1 MKSVLTALIA
11 LVLLASGA
19 QLQARN
25 KDQNKPSES
34 AQEVPVRRGNFVE
47 PRQAPAPVRE
57 RRVNKTERTPI
68 TLNQVER
75 QTGGKVIGARPV
87 SVQGRQLNQIKVQM
101 PNGRVVIH
109 QRLFDENGRSVDT
122 VQEEDDDSDY
132 RSIAADH

>member
-1 MKSVLTALIA
+1 MKSVLTAIVA
-11 LVLLASGA
+11 LVLLASGT
-19 QLQARN
+19 QLQARD
-25 KDQNKPSES
+25 KDQNKASEP
-34 AQEVPVRRGNFVE
+34 AQEVQVRRGNFVE
-47 PRQAPAPVRE
+47 PPQAPARVRE
-57 RRVNKTERTPI
+57 RRASKPERLPI

-132 RSIAADH
+132 RSIASDH

>member
-11 LVLLASGA
+11 LTLLASGA

-25 KDQNKPSES
+25 KDQNKPSEP
-34 AQEVPVRRGNFVE
+34 AQDMPVRRATFDA

-57 RRVNKTERTPI
+57 RKANKAERSPI

>member
-11 LVLLASGA
+11 LTLLASGA

-25 KDQNKPSES
+25 KDQNKPSEP
-34 AQEVPVRRGNFVE
+34 AQDMPVRRATLDA

-57 RRVNKTERTPI
+57 RKANKAERSPI

>member
-11 LVLLASGA
+11 LTLLASGA

-25 KDQNKPSES
+25 KDQNKPSEPTQDVS
-34 AQEVPVRRGNFVE
+34 VRRATFDA
-47 PRQAPAPVRE
+47 PRQAPPPVHE
-57 RRVNKTERTPI
+57 RKANKAERSPI

-109 QRLFDENGRSVDT
+109 ERLFDENGRSVDT